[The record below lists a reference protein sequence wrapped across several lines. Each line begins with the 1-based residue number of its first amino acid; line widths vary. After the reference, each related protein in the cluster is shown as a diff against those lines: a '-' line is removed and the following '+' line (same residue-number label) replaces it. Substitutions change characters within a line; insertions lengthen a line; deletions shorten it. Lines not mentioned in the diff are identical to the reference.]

1 MTRRYPLGLVPAVLC
16 AVQLAIWPVVPLAA
30 AGAIEPVTLV
40 AGLAVIA
47 AVTVVLFWRRRAPL
61 AVTGTLVVV
70 LSLGAWVLPD
80 YELSVVTVADLIAL
94 FNVALLRSRRTTLL
108 VGAGL
113 VLWQAVLVAA
123 TEDLDGWYALS
134 IVLSV
139 VLYALVAAAGRQ
151 RARWHGARAAA
162 ARRLVEAETARHQAA
177 DAERHRLARELH
189 DVTAHHLTAIVV
201 NSSAAQMLGD
211 QRPELRE
218 EALGF
223 AARTGWD
230 TLAALRRLVAVM
242 PYGQRAGELTDLAD
256 GFRRLG
262 QQVTLDAPA
271 TPLPPA
277 VAEAVHGIA
286 REALTNTLRYAAGGT
301 IQVTLR
307 HTEAG
312 TELVV
317 DDDGASP
324 AAQPGAG
331 LGGGRGLTGMRE
343 RAQALGGVLEAG
355 PRAGGGW
362 RVRAVLPAAVPGPAA
377 PARRVRQWLRS
388 EVAVDAA
395 VVLGAVLMP
404 VVGLIGLA
412 DEDGLA
418 AAPFTLLLLGFIAH
432 AAPLLWRR
440 RQPWPVLV
448 VVMAT
453 AWAGPLL
460 VATHAVPAG
469 DSWIFLFNVGAEFAV
484 AYAVAVYGGRPAVT
498 WLAPLLAAVSA
509 AAALGLLIALDPAED
524 VAGADAAPLVVLAPF
539 MGVLVGVVLLPFVAG
554 TWAGGVLV
562 RTRRQDLLNREHG
575 AVAMVT
581 AQAIAQA
588 RDERARVAAGLH
600 HAVLEHAGRVP
611 QAAENGD
618 LAAVLASA
626 RAALAAMRALL
637 AGLREAPADAVTPPP
652 TLASLGARLRAAGHD
667 VAVDLAAAGP
677 VPTAVDLTACR
688 VAELLLS
695 PPAGRAEVRVDRDG
709 DTVRVVVTGGR
720 PPAGDAAAELRA
732 RIGALGGRMAVAPD
746 GTVTVRLG
754 VPAEELTAS

>member
-16 AVQLAIWPVVPLAA
+16 AVQLAIWPVVPLAVG
-30 AGAIEPVTLV
+30 GAIEPVTLV

-61 AVTGTLVVV
+61 AVTGALVVV

-80 YELSVVTVADLIAL
+80 YELSAVTIADLIAF
-94 FNVALLRSRRTTLL
+94 FNVALFRSRRTTLL

-113 VLWQAVLVAA
+113 VLWQAVLIAL
-123 TEDLDGWYALS
+123 TEPVDGWYPLS
-134 IVLSV
+134 ILASV
-139 VLYALVAAAGRQ
+139 VAYALVAAFGRQ
-151 RARWHGARAAA
+151 RARWHADRAAA

-211 QRPELRE
+211 QRPELRG

-242 PYGQRAGELTDLAD
+242 PYGQQAEELTDLAD

-317 DDDGASP
+317 DDDGASS

-362 RVRAVLPAAVPGPAA
+362 RVRAVLPSSVPVPAA

-388 EVAVDAA
+388 EVAVDAV
-395 VVLGAVLMP
+395 VVLGALLMP
-404 VVGLIGLA
+404 VAVLIGLA

-432 AAPLLWRR
+432 AAPLMWRR
-440 RQPWPVLV
+440 RHPWPVLGTV
-448 VVMAT
+448 AAT

-469 DSWIFLFNVGAEFAV
+469 DGWIFLFTVGAEFAV

-498 WLAPLLAAVSA
+498 WLAPLLASASA
-509 AAALGLLIALDPAED
+509 AAALGLLVALDPSEEG
-524 VAGADAAPLVVLAPF
+524 AGPFLVLAAF
-539 MGVLVGVVLLPFVAG
+539 TGVFVGVVLLPFVAG
-554 TWAGGVLV
+554 TWAGGIVA
-562 RTRRQDLLNREHG
+562 RTRRQNLLSREHG

-611 QAAENGD
+611 QAAEHGD

-637 AGLREAPADAVTPPP
+637 AGLREPPADAVAPQP

-688 VAELLLS
+688 VAELLLTD
-695 PPAGRAEVRVDRDG
+695 PVGRAEVRVDRDG

-732 RIGALGGRMAVAPD
+732 RIGALGGRMAVSPD

-754 VPAEELTAS
+754 APAEELTAS